1 MQDCLLSP
9 GLLDRIIWVIC
20 SAFLHSM
27 GRPSFGIQTWQVKIH
42 YKCWLNGK
50 IIYKCWKIIYKWWK
64 IIYNWWKII
73 YKWWKII
80 YKWWKII
87 YKWWIFR
94 LVTRGSMVENPAPT
108 GHNIRLRAQELCYI
122 FIPNPSEVK
131 DRFSRVWLK
140 IRQKHTAN
148 DLEC

>member
-1 MQDCLLSP
+1 MLIYQRVNYQRLQKKEMPHP
-9 GLLDRIIWVIC
+9 GVLAVF
-20 SAFLHSM
+20 FLIYSM

-50 IIYKCWKIIYKWWK
+50 IIYK
-64 IIYNWWKII
+64 
-73 YKWWKII
+73 
-80 YKWWKII
+80 
-87 YKWWIFR
+87 WWIFR
-94 LVTRGSMVENPAPT
+94 LVTRGSMVENPVPM

-140 IRQKHTAN
+140 IRQKTHSQ
-148 DLEC
+148 